1 MCHIVKWLMAR
12 TGPQLHLVRRSL
24 IYSLLS
30 MIESSAFM
38 QLTKLKKPADGFTE
52 IFDSQEKEMG
62 MEEFKLMLL
71 DSAEKP
77 LPEFYRGSAL
87 T

>member
-1 MCHIVKWLMAR
+1 MCHIVKWLMVR

-62 MEEFKLMLL
+62 MENLNGCFWTAPKNPCPR
-71 DSAEKP
+71 SIAAP
-77 LPEFYRGSAL
+77 R
-87 T
+87 

>member
-1 MCHIVKWLMAR
+1 MSNGSWYEQVPGASL
-12 TGPQLHLVRRSL
+12 GRRSL

-30 MIESSAFM
+30 MIKSSAFM

-52 IFDSQEKEMG
+52 IFDSKEKEIR
-62 MEEFKLMLL
+62 MEEFKSMLL
-71 DSAEKP
+71 GRGEKP
-77 LPEFYRGSAL
+77 LPEIYRGSAL

>member
-1 MCHIVKWLMAR
+1 MVR
-12 TGPQLHLVRRSL
+12 TGPRLHLVRRSL

-30 MIESSAFM
+30 MIEISAFM

-52 IFDSQEKEMG
+52 IFDSKEKEMR
-62 MEEFKLMLL
+62 MEEFKSMFL
-71 DSAEKP
+71 DSGEKP
-77 LPEFYRGSAL
+77 LPEIYRGSAL